1 MMAGEGVVPR
11 KSKERTI
18 GEVKEYLDAWKLIYN
33 SPQESGIYYTLQQAA
48 EKIGL
53 PKKTLDDYERQI
65 RMATAMN
72 FDFEANKH
80 AGMGVMR
87 NYVRSQGSAKGE

>member
-1 MMAGEGVVPR
+1 M
-11 KSKERTI
+11 
-18 GEVKEYLDAWKLIYN
+18 IYN
-33 SPQESGIYYTLQQAA
+33 SPQENGIYYTLQQAA
-48 EKIGL
+48 EKVGL

-65 RMATAMN
+65 KLAKEMN

-87 NYVRSQGSAKGE
+87 NFVRSQGIAKVG